1 MRANLPRKIAELT
14 LDLGLDVERLAAPG
28 DAAGVA
34 GPHQRPDL
42 LDDLRI
48 ARRARAGERGQ
59 LRFDVLRR
67 LAAGATAGVAGLEH
81 LADLSVSFGS
91 AHGGCGRAA
100 TAAGAHVAVLADRE
114 PTVADV
120 VVEPPAGEQRDDRD
134 HGPNT

>member
-34 GPHQRPDL
+34 GPDQRPDL

-59 LRFDVLRR
+59 LRLDVLRR
-67 LAAGATAGVAGLEH
+67 LAAGAAAGVAGLQH
-81 LADLSVSFGS
+81 LAEVGVSVGGPS
-91 AHGGCGRAA
+91 GGCGRA
-100 TAAGAHVAVLADRE
+100 
-114 PTVADV
+114 
-120 VVEPPAGEQRDDRD
+120 
-134 HGPNT
+134 